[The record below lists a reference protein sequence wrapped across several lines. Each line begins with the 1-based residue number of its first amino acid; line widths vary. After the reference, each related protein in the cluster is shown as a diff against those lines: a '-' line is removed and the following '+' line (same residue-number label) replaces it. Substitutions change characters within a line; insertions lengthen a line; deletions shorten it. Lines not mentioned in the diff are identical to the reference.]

1 FSLLDQ
7 LLLRMLPV
15 RNPAEFVQLAGRGS
29 HYGSNWGM
37 DAMSYPM
44 YRDFRDKAPVFSGV
58 VCRRGFVGS
67 LGHNGQVERARVE
80 LVSGNYFQ
88 VLGVGALLGR
98 TLLPED
104 DARAGAHPV
113 VVLAYDYWRSR
124 FGGDPAVLNRA
135 VILNDAPFTVLG
147 VAAEGFFGMQVGDAA
162 QVFVPMM
169 MQERIVPNIKL
180 LEERRTRFVNVFA
193 RLRPGVT
200 LEQARAA
207 VAPLYKQI
215 IEMEVQ
221 EAAFARASREAKDRF
236 LQSTMAVFPGATGI
250 SPLRRQF
257 SAPVYVLMTLVGFV
271 LSIACANVANL
282 QLARATARQREI
294 AVRLAVG
301 ASRGQIVRQLLVE
314 SVTLAL
320 AAGAAGLLLARWSV
334 GLLLGAFPPEISRLT
349 ITADLD
355 RRLLLFNFAVSVLV
369 GIVFGVA
376 PALQATRPDLA
387 STLKEEGGGLA
398 GGTHA
403 RLRKT
408 LVVAQ
413 VGLSLLLL
421 VGAGLFVHSLY
432 NLRTLDPGFRTEK
445 LVREEIRSVPGVLT
459 ASCANMP
466 VVSGDEWDSSI
477 TVEGHDPTKG
487 SNAWA
492 YMNHVLPGYF
502 GTMGAA
508 LAAGRDF
515 TWNDTSK
522 SAKVCIV
529 NERFV
534 REYFPGRDPIGRRVG
549 MGSDPGTKTDIEIVG
564 VVRDFK
570 YQNMRETIGR
580 QMYRPYPQMEFALSM
595 WFYARTSLEP
605 EATFGAIRSRIRG
618 LDPNLP
624 VYGMRT
630 LDAQIE
636 RNLATDRLVAA
647 LSACFG
653 ALATLLAVI
662 GLYGVMAYLVGRRS
676 REIGIRMALG
686 AQARSVVWLVMRD
699 VLLLVTVGLALGLA
713 GALGLAR
720 LVRAQ
725 LFGVAPN
732 DARVMAAATVGLAA
746 VALLAGFLPARRAS
760 RLDPLRVLRHE

>member
-1 FSLLDQ
+1 MPSLWQDFRFALRTLARSPVFTAVAVLSLALGIGANTAIFSLLDQ

-15 RNPAEFVQLAGRGS
+15 RDPAEFVQLAGRGS

-44 YRDFRDKAPVFSGV
+44 YRDFRDKASVFSGV
-58 VCRRGFVGS
+58 VCRRSFIGS

-88 VLGVGALLGR
+88 VLGVGAALGR

-104 DARAGAHPV
+104 DARAAAHPV

-432 NLRTLDPGFRTEK
+432 NTAKVKGAADLKRFPLMASRICNAERIGAEAEKPMMFLHEHQPEKIISGFPLKAVVLGRPRDQR
-445 LVREEIRSVPGVLT
+445 LHAGAHPGVLPP
-459 ASCANMP
+459 ALG
-466 VVSGDEWDSSI
+466 GD
-477 TVEGHDPTKG
+477 P
-487 SNAWA
+487 
-492 YMNHVLPGYF
+492 F
-502 GTMGAA
+502 R
-508 LAAGRDF
+508 AGRPHGELRQH
-515 TWNDTSK
+515 
-522 SAKVCIV
+522 A
-529 NERFV
+529 R
-534 REYFPGRDPIGRRVG
+534 RQRRRVG
-549 MGSDPGTKTDIEIVG
+549 LEHHRRGA
-564 VVRDFK
+564 
-570 YQNMRETIGR
+570 
-580 QMYRPYPQMEFALSM
+580 RPHEGKQ
-595 WFYARTSLEP
+595 R
-605 EATFGAIRSRIRG
+605 
-618 LDPNLP
+618 
-624 VYGMRT
+624 
-630 LDAQIE
+630 
-636 RNLATDRLVAA
+636 
-647 LSACFG
+647 
-653 ALATLLAVI
+653 
-662 GLYGVMAYLVGRRS
+662 
-676 REIGIRMALG
+676 
-686 AQARSVVWLVMRD
+686 
-699 VLLLVTVGLALGLA
+699 VGLHEPRPAGLFRDD
-713 GALGLAR
+713 GGRAR
-720 LVRAQ
+720 GRPRLQ
-725 LFGVAPN
+725 L
-732 DARVMAAATVGLAA
+732 
-746 VALLAGFLPARRAS
+746 
-760 RLDPLRVLRHE
+760 E